1 MKEGMSDA
9 MAAYFKNIKRRSNEA
24 HEIAEEARSQ
34 GYDPEDFVEVKLAEN
49 LAERVVGLISSVA
62 PQIQDSGVVERIQDL
77 ENEYGA
83 LDWRVCLSIALD
95 VAEQRF
101 CEFEDE
107 VEAMETG
114 IRTGLAYL
122 SLGVVSAPLEGFTEL
137 QIKETRDGDDYFCL
151 HYAGPVRAAG
161 GTAASVSV
169 LIADYV
175 RKQMGYAP
183 YDPTEKEIKRCHAE
197 LTDYHEYVANLQYY
211 PSKAESEFM
220 MEHLPVEINGDPSQR
235 YEVSNARLK
244 NIDRVGTPYL
254 RSGYCL
260 IHSSCLPLKAA
271 KMWKRLSDW
280 GHDFDMEQWDFLEEF
295 LNVQKQAKS
304 ESDTGSEEDQEED
317 DEGEETDDQNSEKK
331 DITPNYT
338 YIQDL
343 VGGRPVLGHP
353 LEPGGF
359 RLRYGRSRAS
369 GMSAQSVHPATMAVT
384 DDFLAIGTQLKT
396 ERPGK
401 AAAYSSCDTIEGP
414 TVKLV
419 DGEVIQ
425 LESAEQAKR
434 HKKNIDEILFLGD
447 VLINYGDFLER
458 AQPLIPAGY
467 TEERWALEIQRWLDQ
482 NNFSVDDL
490 IESLALD
497 NSFKD
502 AVNDPLRNTPSQDD
516 ALTVA
521 QDTSISLHP
530 AYTYYFSLLDT
541 DELNELT
548 DYVEAGKQA
557 KESLVLPLQDEK
569 ALLETIGVPHRVLKD
584 KYVVVDKPHATTLH
598 TLIKGDKHG
607 EQTVLKEL
615 SARTNMDIRDK
626 AGTFIGSRMGRPEKA
641 KMRELKGSPHVLFPV
656 GEEGG
661 RLRSFN
667 AARDK
672 GQVTSNFQL
681 FKDSEGNITPH
692 RISEK
697 TDEPADIVMHESE
710 RDDDEKQSYTWTS
723 IDINE
728 VIRDVQDQYDVR
740 AFPDLVK
747 GVRGTSN
754 EEHVA
759 EHLLKGI
766 LRAKHDISVNKDGT
780 IRYDCSEL
788 ALTHFKPGEVHVSVD
803 KLRSLGYETDI
814 NGDPLENPDQIC
826 ELKPQ
831 DVVLP
836 SCDDAPE
843 PASDVV
849 LKQTCDFVD
858 ELLVT
863 LYGLEPYYEIET
875 REDLVGE
882 LIIGL
887 APHTS
892 AGMVGRIIGFH
903 DGQTFSAHPYMHAAM
918 RRDCD
923 GDETCFV
930 LLLDAFLNFSQKYL
944 PNRRGST
951 MDAPLVLTSTI
962 KPTEVDDMIFN
973 VDTLSEYPLELY
985 EAADNHTS
993 PTEVDIDIIGDKLGT
1008 PDQFENI
1015 GFTHDTTNMNDGVT
1029 VSAYKTLPSMD
1040 EKVEKQMRLAEK
1052 IRAVHEPDV
1061 AELMINKHFL
1071 RDTKGNLGKFS
1082 EQEFRCVNCNEKYRR
1097 SPLSGK
1103 CEECGG
1109 KIIFTINEGGITK
1122 YMDLSLDLAY
1132 KYDIDSYTKQVIEL
1146 AQERIDGVFGREME
1160 VQTGLDEFT

>member
-1 MKEGMSDA
+1 MSDGMSEA
-9 MAAYFKNIKRRSNEA
+9 MQAYFENIEEKSDEA

-34 GYDPEDFVEVKLAEN
+34 GYDPEEFVEVKLAAN

-62 PQIQDSGVVERIQDL
+62 QQMEDSGVVPRIQEL
-77 ENEYGA
+77 EDEYGA
-83 LDWRVCLSIALD
+83 LDWRVCLKIALE
-95 VAEQRF
+95 VAQEEF

-107 VEAMETG
+107 VEAMEVG

-137 QIKETRDGDDYFCL
+137 EIKETHDGEDYFCL
-151 HYAGPVRAAG
+151 NYAGPVRAAG

-175 RKQMGYAP
+175 RKKMGYAP

-211 PSKAESEFM
+211 PSKAESEHM
-220 MEHLPVEINGDPSQR
+220 MEHLPVEINGDASQR

-244 NIDRVGTPYL
+244 NIDRVGTAGL

-280 GHDFDMEQWDFLEEF
+280 GHDFDMEQWDFLEGF
-295 LNVQKQAKS
+295 LNVQKKAKADDGGDDEEDG
-304 ESDTGSEEDQEED
+304 ESDESEDEEK
-317 DEGEETDDQNSEKK
+317 NLK
-331 DITPNYT
+331 PNYT

-369 GMSAQSVHPATMAVT
+369 GMMAQSVHPATMAVT
-384 DDFLAIGTQLKT
+384 NEFLAIGTQLKT

-401 AAAYSSCDTIEGP
+401 GAAYSSCDTLEGP
-414 TVKLV
+414 IVKLT
-419 DGEVIQ
+419 DGEVMQ
-425 LESAEQAKR
+425 FTTEQQAKR
-434 HKKNIDEILFLGD
+434 HKKNVEEILFLGD
-447 VLINYGDFLER
+447 ALISYGDFLEE

-467 TEERWALEIQRWLDQ
+467 TPERWSLELKSYLE
-482 NNFSVDDL
+482 NNHLSVNDL
-490 IESLALD
+490 IDSLSLSD
-497 NSFKD
+497 EFKQ
-502 AVNDPLRNTPSQDD
+502 AVDEPLTNPPTQDD
-516 ALTVA
+516 AFTVA
-521 QDTSISLHP
+521 RNTEISLHP
-530 AYTYYFSLLDT
+530 DYIYYYDLLNKDKLESLIR
-541 DELNELT
+541 
-548 DYVEAGKQA
+548 YVRSGREA
-557 KESLVLPLQDEK
+557 KESLVLKKNDKK

-584 KYVVVDKPHATTLH
+584 KYVTVDHPHMRSLQDVIKPQKPFKWRGSVIETLSERC
-598 TLIKGDKHG
+598 D
-607 EQTVLKEL
+607 
-615 SARTNMDIRDK
+615 MDIRDL

-641 KMRELKGSPHVLFPV
+641 KMRELTGSPHTLFPV

-667 AARDK
+667 SALDA
-672 GQVTSNFQL
+672 GEITSNFQL
-681 FKDSEGNITPH
+681 FEDTEGNITPH

-697 TDEPADIVMHESE
+697 NDKPADLIKHETE
-710 RDDDEKQSYTWTS
+710 EHEEDDEQTYTWTS
-723 IDINE
+723 IDINQ
-728 VIRDVQDQYDVR
+728 VVHDLKATYDIRV
-740 AFPDLVK
+740 FPDLVK

-754 EEHVA
+754 AEHVA

-766 LRAKHDISVNKDGT
+766 LRSKHDLTVNKDGT

-788 ALTHFKPGEVHVSVD
+788 ALTHFKPKEIHVEP
-803 KLRSLGYETDI
+803 KQLRDLGYETDI
-814 NGDPLENPDQIC
+814 HGEKLTQQDQIC

-831 DVVLP
+831 DIVIP
-836 SCDDAPE
+836 SCQSIPDE
-843 PASDVV
+843 PADDVV
-849 LKQTCDFVD
+849 LRTCQFVD
-858 ELLVT
+858 ELLVRM
-863 LYGLEPYYEIET
+863 YGMEPYYDADT

-882 LIIGL
+882 LVVGL

-930 LLLDAFLNFSQKYL
+930 LLLDAFLNFSQRYL
-944 PNRRGST
+944 PERRGST

-962 KPTEVDDMIFN
+962 KPTEVDEQVFN
-973 VDTLSEYPLELY
+973 VGTVYEYGLDLY
-985 EAADNHTS
+985 EAADEITN
-993 PTEVDIDIIGDKLGT
+993 PTEIDVDIIEDKLGT

-1015 GFTHDTTNMNDGVT
+1015 GFTHDTTNMNDGVR

-1040 EKVEKQMRLAEK
+1040 EKVEQQMNLAEK

-1061 AELMINKHFL
+1061 AELMINKHFI
-1071 RDTKGNLGKFS
+1071 RDTKGNLRKFS

-1097 SPLSGK
+1097 APLSGK
-1103 CEECGG
+1103 CEECDG

-1122 YMDLSLDLAY
+1122 YMDLSLELAH
-1132 KYDIDSYTKQVIEL
+1132 KYDIDPYTKQVLEL
-1146 AQERIDGVFGREME
+1146 TQERIEGVFGREME
-1160 VQTGLDEFT
+1160 VQTGLNEFT